1 MLVARL
7 EVLGEIDARGAVRF
21 EVDVDSTLR
30 GMDGEP
36 VNVTVEDFSRT
47 GFRFSG
53 DLELPAGT
61 LISIGLSGAG
71 AREAK
76 VVWRDGQAHGCEFLM
91 PLPREK
97 MRNAFRGQDDLVA
110 ELEQRFREGP
120 PPAPPVKT
128 GLRDL
133 IRRRFKP
140 R

>member
-7 EVLGEIDARGAVRF
+7 EVLGEIDERGSVRF
-21 EVDVDSTLR
+21 TVDSDSIIR

-36 VNVTVEDFSRT
+36 VNVVVENFSRT
-47 GFRFSG
+47 GCLFSG
-53 DLELPAGT
+53 DLELPVGT
-61 LISIGLSGAG
+61 LVSIGLSGAG

-76 VVWRDGQAHGCEFLM
+76 VVRREGTAHGCEFLM

-97 MRNAFRGQDDLVA
+97 MRNAFRGQDELVA
-110 ELEQRFREGP
+110 ELEQRFLQG
-120 PPAPPVKT
+120 PAPPSVKP